1 MAEGKSPFEK
11 ISQSRLIIFPEMFPH
26 LDKNSWGISYE
37 YLRGWPKPT
46 EEEIIRLCLCH
57 TIFIFFKVVCITT
70 KKTVSIPAFNS

>member
-11 ISQSRLIIFPEMFPH
+11 KSQSRLIIFPEMFPH

-70 KKTVSIPAFNS
+70 KKTVSIPTFYS